1 MDELEKE
8 GRGVIESERIPA
20 LFYINI
26 WTRLRWEDDELGVGS
41 PEHSGSREMD
51 WIPADRVLLNEP
63 VLVWILEGRQ
73 YCDWPRN
80 AIQSDFR
87 FIYRAIRTTLY
98 KKSPVKVADNRP
110 TFPPFNRFTPFSPPS
125 PSPLKSDPAQ
135 FGLISRQTR
144 WNKIT
149 IVRENFFDP

>member
-63 VLVWILEGRQ
+63 VLVW
-73 YCDWPRN
+73 YW
-80 AIQSDFR
+80 
-87 FIYRAIRTTLY
+87 
-98 KKSPVKVADNRP
+98 KVANIATDPETR
-110 TFPPFNRFTPFSPPS
+110 FN
-125 PSPLKSDPAQ
+125 
-135 FGLISRQTR
+135 LISVLFIEPSGQLYI
-144 WNKIT
+144 KKAL
-149 IVRENFFDP
+149 